1 MALNDDLQKEVGAIF
16 RAVWDR
22 RDGTVVPADDSL
34 RLGNDAVEL
43 DATVLYADLA
53 DSTKLVDSHIPD
65 FAAEVYKTF
74 LHCAAKIIRQ
84 EGGTITAYDGDRI
97 MAVYFGTAKNTSA
110 ARTALKINHA
120 VTNIINP
127 AIRSQYASETYFLKH
142 VVGIDNSKLFV
153 ARTGVRGAND
163 LVWVGRAANYAAKLA
178 ALPDGYQTYVTAEV
192 YNTLNGQLKIW
203 TDGRA
208 MWDAVRWDNF
218 DNRIIYRSNWWW
230 NVDYVR

>member
-1 MALNDDLQKEVGAIF
+1 MALNDDLQKEVAAIF
-16 RAVWDR
+16 RAAWDS

-53 DSTKLVDSHIPD
+53 DSTKLVDGHIPA

-97 MAVYFGTAKNTSA
+97 MAVYLGTAKNTSA

-120 VTNIINP
+120 ATYIINP
-127 AIRSQYASETYFLKH
+127 AIRSQYASEIYFLKH
-142 VVGIDNSKLFV
+142 VVGIDSSRLFV

-178 ALPDGYQTYVTAEV
+178 ALPDAYTTYITAEV
-192 YNTLNGQLKIW
+192 YNNLNNQVKTW
-203 TDGRA
+203 TDGRP
-208 MWDAVRWDNF
+208 MWEAVRWDNF
-218 DNRIIYRSNWWW
+218 DNRTIYRSNWWW